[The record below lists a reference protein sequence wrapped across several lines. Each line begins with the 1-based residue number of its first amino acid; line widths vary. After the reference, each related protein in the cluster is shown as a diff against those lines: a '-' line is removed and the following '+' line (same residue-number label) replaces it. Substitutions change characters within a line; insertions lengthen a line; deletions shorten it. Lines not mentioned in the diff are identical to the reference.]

1 MIETI
6 LKGIIIGI
14 FVSAP
19 MGPVGLLCLRE
30 TMYNGRRDG
39 LLTGIGATISDLLY
53 ALMAY
58 WGVSLVLDFVSKYDA
73 VLRLV
78 GGVII
83 VIFGYVLF
91 LNSGAPIKRA
101 ASRRLGKLHG
111 LRKVVIA
118 FFVTLSN
125 PFILL
130 LFLPLYTRF
139 DFVQSA
145 ESSPLGI
152 LGAMTSI
159 VAGCLIWW
167 LGLTYAVSHI
177 ATRMG
182 QTPVKWIARTIAIVL
197 MVIGLYGL
205 ASGIQYYL

>member
-6 LKGIIIGI
+6 IKGIIIGI

-39 LLTGIGATISDLLY
+39 LLTGLGATISDLLY
-53 ALMAY
+53 AVMAY
-58 WGVSLVLDFVSKYDA
+58 WGVSMVLDFITSYDA
-73 VLRLV
+73 ILRIV
-78 GGVII
+78 GGLII
-83 VIFGYVLF
+83 VIFGIVLIF
-91 LNSGAPIKRA
+91 TSGAPIKHT

-111 LRKVVIA
+111 LRKVIIA

-139 DFVQSA
+139 DFVQTA
-145 ESSPLGI
+145 ESSPLG
-152 LGAMTSI
+152 LSGAMLSI
-159 VAGCLIWW
+159 VMGCLIWW
-167 LGLTYAVSHI
+167 FGLTYAVSHI
-177 ATRMG
+177 ANRMG
-182 QTPVKWIARTIAIVL
+182 QTPVKWIARTIAGVL
-197 MVIGLYGL
+197 IVIGVYGL
-205 ASGIQYYL
+205 ISGVGHYL